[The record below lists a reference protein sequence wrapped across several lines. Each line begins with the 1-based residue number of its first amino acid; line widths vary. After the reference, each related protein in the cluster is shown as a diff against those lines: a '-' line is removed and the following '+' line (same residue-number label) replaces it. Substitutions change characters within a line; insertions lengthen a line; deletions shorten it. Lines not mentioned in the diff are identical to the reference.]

1 MPTGV
6 LRQIKGWLRPE
17 PPREGF
23 RNYPLA
29 RSWVRDALDFAAQAQ
44 PTRPK
49 KVFFFGLLRYWT
61 FHEALIALVLR
72 GKGHRVWLGHLP
84 YKDWFTPVSPDVL
97 AQQDRYNR
105 RYWQRLAPAVNVLSL
120 WTPDES
126 QVVLPDEL
134 LPPLKKVT
142 DFDVQYTLQSEQ
154 VNTAGDLYRLRWER
168 NLRTARTLWQTL
180 RQVRPDV
187 LVVPNGMIIEFA
199 VAYHVARHLGITTV
213 TYEFEEQRGRLWMD
227 QNAPVMLQET
237 DSLWRSVQERPFLPT
252 QRERI
257 RKMLSARRQGELWE
271 NFSRRW
277 QKARPESGEAA
288 RRKLGLDERPI
299 VLLAPNV
306 FGDSVVFDRQV
317 FTQGM
322 RDWVTR
328 TVAWFADHPE
338 AQLVV
343 RIHPGESLLQPGGM
357 SMQAVIEEAFPHL
370 PENVHVVPHDADVN
384 SYDLIEIAALGIVY
398 TSTIGMEMALS
409 GLPVVVCGKTHY
421 RGRGFTLDPD
431 SWDAYWHLLEDAL
444 RRPQPLAPEQVDR
457 AWKYA
462 YHYFFDYPQP
472 FPWHIAHLEED
483 LQTWPIRR
491 VLAEGRAFDRT
502 FDYFAGE
509 PIRWDAATA

>member
-1 MPTGV
+1 MSGWRRV
-6 LRQIKGWLRPE
+6 YQWLRPE

-23 RNYPLA
+23 RNYALQP
-29 RSWVRDALDFAAQAQ
+29 SWVRDALRFAAQAS
-44 PTRPK
+44 PARPR

-61 FHEALIALVLR
+61 FHEALIGLVLR
-72 GKGHRVWLGHLP
+72 GKGHQVWLGHLP
-84 YKDWFTPVSPDVL
+84 YKDWFTPVSTEVL

-105 RYWQRLAPAVNVLSL
+105 RYWKRLAPAITVTSL
-120 WTPDES
+120 WTPQEPDGS
-126 QVVLPDEL
+126 LPADLQQALE
-134 LPPLKKVT
+134 KVT
-142 DFDVQYTLQSEQ
+142 AFDVQYTAQSEA
-154 VNTAGDLYRLRWER
+154 VDTDSDLYRLRWER
-168 NLRTARTLWQTL
+168 NRRTAKVLWRTLE
-180 RQVRPDV
+180 QVRPDV

-199 VAYHVARHLGITTV
+199 VAYHVARHLGITAV

-227 QNAPVMLQET
+227 QDAPVMLQET
-237 DSLWRSVQERPFLPT
+237 DNLWRSVQARPFLPT

-257 RKMLSARRQGELWE
+257 RAMLSARRRGELWG

-288 RRKLGLDERPI
+288 RRKLGLDARPL

-322 RDWVTR
+322 RDWVQR
-328 TVAWFADHPE
+328 TVAWFAAHPE
-338 AQLVV
+338 VQLVV

-357 SMQAVIEEAFPHL
+357 SMQAVIEAAFPTL
-370 PENVHVVPHDADVN
+370 PENVRVVPHDADVN
-384 SYDLIEIAALGIVY
+384 SYDLIEIASLGIVY
-398 TSTIGMEMALS
+398 TSTIGMEMAMS
-409 GLPVVVCGKTHY
+409 GLPVVVCGRTHY

-431 SWDAYWHLLEDAL
+431 SWEDYWRILTEQLQ
-444 RRPQPLAPEQVDR
+444 RPRPLTAEQVER

-483 LQTWPIRR
+483 LRTWPVAR
-491 VLAEGRAFDRT
+491 VLAEGREFDRT
-502 FDYFAGE
+502 FEYFAGA
-509 PIRWDAATA
+509 PIQWDATA